1 MSFINDIL
9 NAPQA
14 LGNQAASAYDSALA
28 ASQAR
33 EATKQA
39 ASAASSYVP
48 QAATVVTP
56 VVETVAPEV
65 APRMNPAAKAG
76 LVAAGVVGAIGLI
89 GWALTKR

>member
-9 NAPQA
+9 DAPKA
-14 LGNQAASAYDSALA
+14 LGDQAASAYNSALA

-33 EATKQA
+33 EAAKQA

-48 QAATVVTP
+48 QAAPVVAP
-56 VVETVAPEV
+56 IVETVTPE
-65 APRMNPAAKAG
+65 ASSMNPAAKAG
-76 LVAAGVVGAIGLI
+76 LVAAGVVGSIGLI